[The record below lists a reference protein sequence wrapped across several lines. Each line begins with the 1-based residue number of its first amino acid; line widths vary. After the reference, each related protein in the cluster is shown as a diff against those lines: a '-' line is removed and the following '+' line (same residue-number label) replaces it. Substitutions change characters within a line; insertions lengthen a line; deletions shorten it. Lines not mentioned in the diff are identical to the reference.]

1 MKVILYILLFLHPG
15 LAFCQSG
22 LGYLMEELPSDSIC
36 SNTIQSHSSIFPK
49 AWQVFNPSNDNLIS
63 KVKKKMRFGFNP
75 LIDLQAEYREKI
87 NYRIGT
93 GFQVSSGF
101 GDKWYIRASYLQ
113 GLLNYDSL
121 FIPRAYFNKTFAKN
135 ETYGDLRGRI
145 SFTPNKI
152 FNFQIGLDQN
162 FIGEGCRSMFLSDY
176 GRPYPFGMIR
186 SRFWRIEYDVIYQFF
201 REQFNDGWK
210 QKNGATHYISFN
222 AAKWLNIGVFETVVF
237 QPKDTLLNR
246 GYEVEYLNPVIFYRP
261 QEYALG
267 SSDNVLLGLSLHA
280 KYKSHSFYTQF
291 ILDEFFL
298 TEIKA
303 KSGWWA
309 NKFGFQAGVK
319 GHLKFGASKSFYRIE
334 LNSARP
340 YTYAHLSSDQ
350 NYGNQG
356 MTLSHPYGGNFAE
369 ILGEFKL
376 QKSNWLFKLFIN
388 YSLRGFDKNGFSY
401 GGDIYKPY
409 TMRPFEYGHQ
419 IGQGIGNN
427 SLIVI
432 LTAGYT
438 PFKKIKIQ
446 CYTEFQIRYNSIIN
460 DSEFLPVIGIRSQLW
475 NDYRNY

>member
-1 MKVILYILLFLHPG
+1 MKKFIVIFLLFNSG
-15 LAFCQSG
+15 IAYCQSG
-22 LGYLMEELPSDSIC
+22 LGYILEELPSDSIIY
-36 SNTIQSHSSIFPK
+36 NTIQTHSSIIPK
-49 AWQVFNPSNDNLIS
+49 AWQAYNPLKDELIS
-63 KVKKKMRFGFNP
+63 KVKEKFSLGISP
-75 LIDLQAEYREKI
+75 LIDLQADYRENV

-93 GFQVSSGF
+93 GLQVTSEL
-101 GDKWYIRASYLQ
+101 GDKWFIRTSYLQ

-121 FIPRAYFNKTFAKN
+121 FLPRTYFNKDFTKFN
-135 ETYGDLRGRI
+135 TYGDWRGRI

-152 FNFQIGLDQN
+152 FNFQIGIDQN

-186 SRFWRIEYDVIYQFF
+186 SRFWRLEYDVIYQFF
-201 REQFNDGWK
+201 REQFGEGWK

-222 AAKWLNIGVFETVVF
+222 ATNWLNIGVFETVVF

-280 KYKSHSFYTQF
+280 KYRRHSFYTQF

-309 NKFGFQAGVK
+309 NKFGFQAGLK
-319 GHLKFGASKSFYRIE
+319 GSFKVMNSNSFYRIE

-369 ILGEFKL
+369 LLGEFKF
-376 QKSNWLFKLFIN
+376 QKSNWLFKIFLN
-388 YSLRGFDKNGFSY
+388 YTLRGFDKGGYSY

-409 TMRPFEYGHQ
+409 TLRPFEYGHQ
-419 IGQGIGNN
+419 IGQGRGSN
-427 SLIVI
+427 SFFII
-432 LTAGYT
+432 ITAGYI
-438 PFKKIKIQ
+438 PFKKSNIQ
-446 CYTEFQIRYNSIIN
+446 CYAEFQMRYNTILNHSQFI
-460 DSEFLPVIGIRSQLW
+460 PVIGIRSQLW
-475 NDYRNY
+475 NDYRNF

>member
-1 MKVILYILLFLHPG
+1 MKSILYILLILNSSI
-15 LAFCQSG
+15 AFCQSG
-22 LGYLMEELPSDSIC
+22 LGFLMEELPSDSLPP
-36 SNTIQSHSSIFPK
+36 NTIQSHSSIIPK
-49 AWQVFNPSNDNLIS
+49 AWQACSPSKDDLITR
-63 KVKKKMRFGFNP
+63 VKKKSYFGISP
-75 LIDLQAEYREKI
+75 LIDLQADYKESF

-93 GFQVSSGF
+93 GLQLTSGL
-101 GDKWYIRASYLQ
+101 GEKWYIRTSYLQ

-121 FIPRAYFNKTFAKN
+121 FLPRAYFNKVLTN
-135 ETYGDLRGRI
+135 YSTYGDWRGRV
-145 SFTPNKI
+145 SFSPNKI
-152 FNFQIGLDQN
+152 FNFQIGLDHN

-176 GRPYPFGMIR
+176 GKPYPFGMIR
-186 SRFWRIEYDVIYQFF
+186 SRFWRLEYDVIYQFF
-201 REQFNDGWK
+201 REKFGEGWK

-222 AAKWLNIGVFETVVF
+222 ATKWLNIGVFETVVF

-280 KYKSHSFYTQF
+280 KFKTHSFYTQF

-298 TEIKA
+298 AEIKA

-309 NKFGFQAGVK
+309 NKFGFQLGIK
-319 GHLKFGASKSFYRIE
+319 GHFKVMQSNSFYRIE

-369 ILGEFKL
+369 LLGEWKI
-376 QKSNWLFKLFIN
+376 QKSNWLFKIFIN
-388 YSLRGFDKNGFSY
+388 YSLRGFDKDGFSY
-401 GGDIYKPY
+401 GGDMYKPY
-409 TMRPFEYGHQ
+409 TLRPFEYGHQ
-419 IGQGIGNN
+419 IGQGQGNN
-427 SLIVI
+427 SLLVI
-432 LTAGYT
+432 LTASCI
-438 PFKKIKIQ
+438 PLKKSKIQ
-446 CYTEFQIRYNSIIN
+446 CYAEFQMRYNSMLNHTQFI
-460 DSEFLPVIGIRSQLW
+460 PVVGIRSQLW

>member
-1 MKVILYILLFLHPG
+1 LKTILFILLLIQPVI
-15 LAFCQSG
+15 AYCQSG

-36 SNTIQSHSSIFPK
+36 TNNIQSHSSILPA
-49 AWQVFNPSNDNLIS
+49 AWQVFNPSKDDLIS
-63 KVKKKMRFGFNP
+63 TVKKKTSLGISP
-75 LIDLQAEYREKI
+75 LFDLQADYREKV
-87 NYRIGT
+87 NYRIGAGIQAT
-93 GFQVSSGF
+93 SSLGN
-101 GDKWYIRASYLQ
+101 KWYIRASYLQ
-113 GLLNYDSL
+113 GMLNYDSL
-121 FIPRAYFNKTFAKN
+121 FLPRSYFNKNLTKYN
-135 ETYGDLRGRI
+135 TYGDWRGRI

-201 REQFNDGWK
+201 REEFNEGWK

-222 AAKWLNIGVFETVVF
+222 IAKWLNIGVFETVVF

-280 KYKSHSFYTQF
+280 KFKRHSFYTQF

-298 TEIKA
+298 AEIKA

-319 GHLKFGASKSFYRIE
+319 GHIKLGESNGFYRIE

-369 ILGEFKL
+369 ILGEFKF
-376 QKSNWLFKLFIN
+376 QKSKWLFKLFID

-409 TMRPFEYGHQ
+409 TFRPFEYGHQ

-432 LTAGYT
+432 LTAGYN

-446 CYTEFQIRYNSIIN
+446 CFSELQIRYNSSSNFSQLIP
-460 DSEFLPVIGIRSQLW
+460 LIGLRSQLW